1 MSLLLSLSAP
11 NSEKCRFV
19 PFSRF
24 YHSAFAL
31 NTILTQDL
39 LKSRF
44 FFPLQRT
51 LTLSPQ
57 TIYFLL
63 P

>member
-24 YHSAFAL
+24 YHSAL
-31 NTILTQDL
+31 LTQDL